1 MGAID
6 KLQRESYAYFALD
19 MITKQ
24 QHNEALRKARRERAK
39 GVRDK
44 YLNYG
49 LKRPMAYNPE
59 RKKFSDEDRQAI
71 REQIMKDH
79 RKTMRRSM
87 AVFAGAIALI
97 GLICIIIFRHQ

>member
-6 KLQRESYAYFALD
+6 KLQRESHACFDLD

-44 YLNYG
+44 YLEYG
-49 LKRPMAYNPE
+49 VKRPMAYNPE
-59 RKKFSDEDRQAI
+59 RKEFSNEDRQAI
-71 REQIMKDH
+71 REQIRRDH
-79 RKTMRRSM
+79 RKTMRSSV

-97 GLICIIIFRHQ
+97 GLICFIIFRYQ